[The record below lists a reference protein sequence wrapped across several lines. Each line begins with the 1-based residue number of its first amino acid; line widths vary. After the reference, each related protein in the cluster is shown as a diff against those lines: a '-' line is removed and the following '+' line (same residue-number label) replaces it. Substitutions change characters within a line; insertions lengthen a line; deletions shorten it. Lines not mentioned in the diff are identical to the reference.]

1 MQTISE
7 MSLRK
12 FSFYVVIIVLSFVF
26 GFKAFS
32 QVSSSKPDEVDMFL
46 ASAHTIK
53 ANQPD
58 KFNTKFV
65 IALFSAD
72 ATIRAL
78 DGYSTIKLL
87 NDPCRCFHESDPI
100 APKGG
105 SIAAEAAFQAGALA
119 AVYGGAWL
127 LNRHGH
133 HKLARTLLMLDVA
146 SESYAVGRNLTR
158 TRNIAPVGTPLQH
171 VLDKK

>member
-1 MQTISE
+1 MKLIKAAIVLTWFALGVIVGQSQTIS
-7 MSLRK
+7 
-12 FSFYVVIIVLSFVF
+12 
-26 GFKAFS
+26 
-32 QVSSSKPDEVDMFL
+32 SSVKPDYLDTWIARAKTVPAPKPE
-46 ASAHTIK
+46 T
-53 ANQPD
+53 
-58 KFNTKFV
+58 FNTKFV

-72 ATIRAL
+72 ATVRAL
-78 DGYSTIKLL
+78 DGYSTVKLL
-87 NDPCRCFHESDPI
+87 NDPCHCFHESDPI

-105 SIAAEAAFQAGALA
+105 SIAAEAAFQAGTLA
-119 AVYGGAWL
+119 AVYGSAWL

>member
-1 MQTISE
+1 MKSSTIIKAAVIGSFFLLGVLVGQT
-7 MSLRK
+7 
-12 FSFYVVIIVLSFVF
+12 
-26 GFKAFS
+26 
-32 QVSSSKPDEVDMFL
+32 QTVSSSVKPDYLDTWI
-46 ASAHTIK
+46 ASAKTVPEQK
-53 ANQPD
+53 PE

-72 ATIRAL
+72 ATVRAL

-87 NDPCRCFHESDPI
+87 NDPCRCFKESDPI

-146 SESYAVGRNLTR
+146 SESYAVGRNFTR
-158 TRNIAPVGTPLQH
+158 TRNISPIGTPLQH
-171 VLDKK
+171 ISLQK

>member
-1 MQTISE
+1 MKLIKAAIVLTWFAFGVIVGQSQTIS
-7 MSLRK
+7 
-12 FSFYVVIIVLSFVF
+12 
-26 GFKAFS
+26 
-32 QVSSSKPDEVDMFL
+32 SSVKPDYLDTWI
-46 ASAHTIK
+46 ASAKTTSILK
-53 ANQPD
+53 PET
-58 KFNTKFV
+58 FNTKFV

-72 ATIRAL
+72 ATVRAL
-78 DGYSTIKLL
+78 DGYSTVKLL

-133 HKLARTLLMLDVA
+133 HKLARTLLMLDVT
-146 SESYAVGRNLTR
+146 SEIYAVGRNFTR
-158 TRNIAPVGTPLQH
+158 TRDVAPVGTPLQH